1 MKDYS
6 LRNEKSR
13 LIQASA
19 TSLHEHITELFE
31 NGYDQGYADA
41 KFELGQNAIDLAH
54 EESDRAYQQGLEDA
68 WEAAKKIHD
77 GQIPYEVFGLDK
89 TGNGFT
95 YASPLNWG
103 ENMSSSEAI
112 AKIKEYEEKQK
123 QDSIQVG
130 DEVCYLDGNYP
141 RVVVGIFNDGNEVT
155 AVQIAG
161 QGVIANSS
169 VKELRKTGRHFP
181 QIAEVLAEM
190 RGDKE

>member
-77 GQIPYEVFGLDK
+77 GQIPYKVFGLDK

-123 QDSIQVG
+123 HTAHCPFCGG
-130 DEVCYLDGNYP
+130 DMEIYCEENMYKQRCKNTHTCGC
-141 RVVVGIFNDGNEVT
+141 
-155 AVQIAG
+155 QIALWFDEPED
-161 QGVIANSS
+161 A
-169 VKELRKTGRHFP
+169 VKAWNER
-181 QIAEVLAEM
+181 
-190 RGDKE
+190 